1 MVSEK
6 QHSGFTTMQNI
17 TVRNNRLSLRDKGL
31 LLLLL
36 SYPPNWGLSVAGLS
50 KVSNHDGKDAIA
62 ASLKHLESEGYVKRE
77 RKRDKNGKLLGCT
90 WMVSDVPMQQL
101 NTTKPTTA
109 EPMTDLPVQ
118 AQPVPAQPV
127 PAQPAPVQPAV
138 IKNVYNKDCI
148 ERKTV
153 SNKDCVSVP
162 RARRARERT
171 PFVAPSVEEIESF
184 CSQEQLSIDAQ
195 KFVDNYAAKG
205 WTIGSTPVHD
215 WKALVRKWA
224 REDQE
229 RASEQPPQTN
239 GLVEINGKQYLYKG
253 GKYYVPGGC
262 GVAVDPYAV
271 DDLPF

>member
-1 MVSEK
+1 MASEK
-6 QHSGFTTMQNI
+6 QQPFGYTQISNAVFQDKRLNEADVGLLCIM
-17 TVRNNRLSLRDKGL
+17 LSL
-31 LLLLL
+31 
-36 SYPPNWGLSVAGLS
+36 PPDWQFSVAGLC
-50 KVSNHDGKDAIA
+50 AIRPQSGRDKLA
-62 ASLKHLESEGYVKRE
+62 ASIKRLENAGYLQRSL
-77 RKRDKNGKLLGCT
+77 RRDGGKFVRTVWEITDTPPTEKPLTEKPLT
-90 WMVSDVPMQQL
+90 DFPKET
-101 NTTKPTTA
+101 NT
-109 EPMTDLPVQ
+109 L
-118 AQPVPAQPV
+118 
-127 PAQPAPVQPAV
+127 
-138 IKNVYNKDCI
+138 
-148 ERKTV
+148 
-153 SNKDCVSVP
+153 SNKELNKKELNKKRNTESVP
-162 RARRARERT
+162 REARERT

-239 GLVEINGKQYLYKG
+239 SLVEINGKQYLYKG

-262 GVAVDPYAV
+262 GVAVDPYTA

>member
-1 MVSEK
+1 MASEK
-6 QHSGFTTMQNI
+6 QQPFGYTQISNAVFQDKRLNEADVGLLCIM
-17 TVRNNRLSLRDKGL
+17 LSL
-31 LLLLL
+31 
-36 SYPPNWGLSVAGLS
+36 PPDWQFSVAGLC
-50 KVSNHDGKDAIA
+50 AIRPQSGRDKLA
-62 ASLKHLESEGYVKRE
+62 ASIKRLENAGYLQRSL
-77 RKRDKNGKLLGCT
+77 RRDGGKFVRT
-90 WMVSDVPMQQL
+90 VWEITDTPSTEKPSPKKPSPDFTKET
-101 NTTKPTTA
+101 NT
-109 EPMTDLPVQ
+109 L
-118 AQPVPAQPV
+118 
-127 PAQPAPVQPAV
+127 
-138 IKNVYNKDCI
+138 
-148 ERKTV
+148 
-153 SNKDCVSVP
+153 SNKELNKKELTEKRNSESVP
-162 RARRARERT
+162 REARERT

>member
-1 MVSEK
+1 MASEK
-6 QHSGFTTMQNI
+6 QQPFGYTQISNAVFQDKRLNEADVGLLCIM
-17 TVRNNRLSLRDKGL
+17 LSL
-31 LLLLL
+31 
-36 SYPPNWGLSVAGLS
+36 PPDWQFSVAGLC
-50 KVSNHDGKDAIA
+50 AIRPQSGRDKLA
-62 ASLKHLESEGYVKRE
+62 ASIKRLENAGYLQRSL
-77 RKRDKNGKLLGCT
+77 RRDGGKFVRTVWEITDTPPTEKPLTEKPLT
-90 WMVSDVPMQQL
+90 DFPKET
-101 NTTKPTTA
+101 NT
-109 EPMTDLPVQ
+109 L
-118 AQPVPAQPV
+118 
-127 PAQPAPVQPAV
+127 
-138 IKNVYNKDCI
+138 
-148 ERKTV
+148 
-153 SNKDCVSVP
+153 SNKELNKKELNKKRNTESVP
-162 RARRARERT
+162 REARERT

-229 RASEQPPQTN
+229 RASEQPPQRN

>member
-1 MVSEK
+1 M
-6 QHSGFTTMQNI
+6 
-17 TVRNNRLSLRDKGL
+17 
-31 LLLLL
+31 
-36 SYPPNWGLSVAGLS
+36 
-50 KVSNHDGKDAIA
+50 
-62 ASLKHLESEGYVKRE
+62 EGYVKRE
-77 RKRDKNGKLLGCT
+77 RKRGKDGRLLGCAWT
-90 WMVSDVPMQQL
+90 VSDVPTQQL
-101 NTTKPTTA
+101 NTTKTA
-109 EPMTDLPVQ
+109 EPMTDLP
-118 AQPVPAQPV
+118 AL
-127 PAQPAPVQPAV
+127 VQPALVQPVV

-162 RARRARERT
+162 RATCARERT

-229 RASEQPPQTN
+229 KSAA
-239 GLVEINGKQYLYKG
+239 KQIRSRIPSDDDYLG
-253 GKYYVPGGC
+253 GWG
-262 GVAVDPYAV
+262 
-271 DDLPF
+271 

>member
-1 MVSEK
+1 MASEK
-6 QHSGFTTMQNI
+6 QQPFGYTQISNAVFQDKRLNEADVGLLCIM
-17 TVRNNRLSLRDKGL
+17 LSL
-31 LLLLL
+31 
-36 SYPPNWGLSVAGLS
+36 PPDWQFSVAGLC
-50 KVSNHDGKDAIA
+50 AIRPQSGRDKLA
-62 ASLKHLESEGYVKRE
+62 ASIKRLENAGYLQRSL
-77 RKRDKNGKLLGCT
+77 RRDGGKFVRT
-90 WMVSDVPMQQL
+90 VWEITDTPSTEKPSPDFPKET
-101 NTTKPTTA
+101 NT
-109 EPMTDLPVQ
+109 L
-118 AQPVPAQPV
+118 
-127 PAQPAPVQPAV
+127 
-138 IKNVYNKDCI
+138 
-148 ERKTV
+148 
-153 SNKDCVSVP
+153 SNKELNKKELTEKRNSESVP
-162 RARRARERT
+162 REARERT

>member
-1 MVSEK
+1 MTEK
-6 QHSGFTTMQNI
+6 PLTDFPKET
-17 TVRNNRLSLRDKGL
+17 
-31 LLLLL
+31 
-36 SYPPNWGLSVAGLS
+36 
-50 KVSNHDGKDAIA
+50 
-62 ASLKHLESEGYVKRE
+62 
-77 RKRDKNGKLLGCT
+77 
-90 WMVSDVPMQQL
+90 
-101 NTTKPTTA
+101 NT
-109 EPMTDLPVQ
+109 L
-118 AQPVPAQPV
+118 
-127 PAQPAPVQPAV
+127 
-138 IKNVYNKDCI
+138 
-148 ERKTV
+148 
-153 SNKDCVSVP
+153 SNKELNKKELTEKRNTESVP
-162 RARRARERT
+162 REARERT

-253 GKYYVPGGC
+253 GKYYVQGGC

>member
-1 MVSEK
+1 MASEK
-6 QHSGFTTMQNI
+6 QRNGFTTMQNI
-17 TVRNNRLSLRDKGL
+17 TVRNNQLSLRDKGL

-36 SYPPNWGLSVAGLS
+36 SYPPNWEFSVAGLS

-62 ASLKHLESEGYVKRE
+62 ASLKRLELEGYVKRE
-77 RKRDKNGKLLGCT
+77 RKRGKNGKLLGYAWT
-90 WMVSDVPMQQL
+90 VSDVPTQQL
-101 NTTKPTTA
+101 NATKTA
-109 EPMTDLPVQ
+109 EPMTDLPALV
-118 AQPVPAQPV
+118 
-127 PAQPAPVQPAV
+127 QPALVQPAV
-138 IKNVYNKDCI
+138 IKNVYNRDCI

-153 SNKDCVSVP
+153 SNKDCESVP
-162 RARRARERT
+162 REARERT
-171 PFVAPSVEEIESF
+171 PFVAPSVEEIEGF

>member
-1 MVSEK
+1 MASEK
-6 QHSGFTTMQNI
+6 QQPFGYTQISNAVFQDKRLNEADVGLLCIM
-17 TVRNNRLSLRDKGL
+17 LSL
-31 LLLLL
+31 
-36 SYPPNWGLSVAGLS
+36 PPDWQFSVAGLC
-50 KVSNHDGKDAIA
+50 AIRPQSGRDKLA
-62 ASLKHLESEGYVKRE
+62 ASIKRLENAGYLQRSL
-77 RKRDKNGKLLGCT
+77 RRDGGKFVRT
-90 WMVSDVPMQQL
+90 VWEITDTPSTEKPSTEKPFTEKPFTEKPSPDFPKET
-101 NTTKPTTA
+101 NT
-109 EPMTDLPVQ
+109 L
-118 AQPVPAQPV
+118 
-127 PAQPAPVQPAV
+127 
-138 IKNVYNKDCI
+138 
-148 ERKTV
+148 
-153 SNKDCVSVP
+153 SNKELNKKELTEKRNSESVP
-162 RARRARERT
+162 REARERT

-262 GVAVDPYAV
+262 GVAVDPYTV

>member
-1 MVSEK
+1 MASEK
-6 QHSGFTTMQNI
+6 RRNGFTTMQNI
-17 TVRNNRLSLRDKGL
+17 TVRNNQLSLRDKGL

-36 SYPPNWGLSVAGLS
+36 SYPPNWEFSVAGLS

-62 ASLKHLESEGYVKRE
+62 ASLKRLELEGYVKRE
-77 RKRDKNGKLLGCT
+77 RKRGKNGRLLGCAWT
-90 WMVSDVPMQQL
+90 VSDVPTQQL
-101 NTTKPTTA
+101 NTTKTA
-109 EPMTDLPVQ
+109 EPMTDLPALV
-118 AQPVPAQPV
+118 
-127 PAQPAPVQPAV
+127 QPALVQPALVQPAV

-239 GLVEINGKQYLYKG
+239 SLVEINGKQYLYKG

>member
-1 MVSEK
+1 MASEK
-6 QHSGFTTMQNI
+6 QQPFGYTQISNAVFQDKRLNEADVGLLCIM
-17 TVRNNRLSLRDKGL
+17 LSL
-31 LLLLL
+31 
-36 SYPPNWGLSVAGLS
+36 PPDWQFSVAGLC
-50 KVSNHDGKDAIA
+50 AIRPQSGRDKLA
-62 ASLKHLESEGYVKRE
+62 ASIKRLENAGYLQRSL
-77 RKRDKNGKLLGCT
+77 RRDGGKFVRTVWEITDTPPTEKPLTEKPLT
-90 WMVSDVPMQQL
+90 DFPKET
-101 NTTKPTTA
+101 NT
-109 EPMTDLPVQ
+109 L
-118 AQPVPAQPV
+118 
-127 PAQPAPVQPAV
+127 
-138 IKNVYNKDCI
+138 
-148 ERKTV
+148 
-153 SNKDCVSVP
+153 SNKELNKKELTEKRNSESVP
-162 RARRARERT
+162 REARERT

>member
-1 MVSEK
+1 MASEK
-6 QHSGFTTMQNI
+6 RRNGFTTMQNI
-17 TVRNNRLSLRDKGL
+17 TVRNNQLSLRDKGL

-36 SYPPNWGLSVAGLS
+36 SYQPNWEFSVAGLS

-62 ASLKHLESEGYVKRE
+62 ASLKRLELEGYVKRE
-77 RKRDKNGKLLGCT
+77 RKRGKNGRLLGCAWT
-90 WMVSDVPMQQL
+90 VSDVPTQQL
-101 NTTKPTTA
+101 NTTKTA
-109 EPMTDLPVQ
+109 EPMTDLP
-118 AQPVPAQPV
+118 AL
-127 PAQPAPVQPAV
+127 VQPAV

>member
-1 MVSEK
+1 MASEK
-6 QHSGFTTMQNI
+6 QQPFGYTQISNAVFQDKRLNEADVGLLCIM
-17 TVRNNRLSLRDKGL
+17 LSL
-31 LLLLL
+31 
-36 SYPPNWGLSVAGLS
+36 PPDWQFSVAGLC
-50 KVSNHDGKDAIA
+50 AIRPQSGRDKLA
-62 ASLKHLESEGYVKRE
+62 ASIKRLENAGYLQRSL
-77 RKRDKNGKLLGCT
+77 RRDGGKFVRTVWEITDTPPTEKPLTEKPLT
-90 WMVSDVPMQQL
+90 DFPKET
-101 NTTKPTTA
+101 NT
-109 EPMTDLPVQ
+109 L
-118 AQPVPAQPV
+118 
-127 PAQPAPVQPAV
+127 
-138 IKNVYNKDCI
+138 
-148 ERKTV
+148 
-153 SNKDCVSVP
+153 SNKELNKKELNKKRNTESVP
-162 RARRARERT
+162 REARERT

-229 RASEQPPQTN
+229 RASEQPPQRN

-262 GVAVDPYAV
+262 GVAVDPYTA

>member
-1 MVSEK
+1 MASEK
-6 QHSGFTTMQNI
+6 QQPFGYTQISNAVFQDKRLNEADVGLLCIM
-17 TVRNNRLSLRDKGL
+17 LSL
-31 LLLLL
+31 
-36 SYPPNWGLSVAGLS
+36 PPDWQFSVAGLC
-50 KVSNHDGKDAIA
+50 AIRSQSGRDKLA
-62 ASLKHLESEGYVKRE
+62 ASIKRLENAGYLQRSL
-77 RKRDKNGKLLGCT
+77 RRDGGKFVRTVWEITDTPLTEKPLT
-90 WMVSDVPMQQL
+90 EKPLTDFPKET
-101 NTTKPTTA
+101 NT
-109 EPMTDLPVQ
+109 L
-118 AQPVPAQPV
+118 
-127 PAQPAPVQPAV
+127 
-138 IKNVYNKDCI
+138 
-148 ERKTV
+148 
-153 SNKDCVSVP
+153 SNKELNKKELNKKRNTESVP
-162 RARRARERT
+162 REARERT
-171 PFVAPSVEEIESF
+171 HFVAPSVEEIESF

>member
-1 MVSEK
+1 MASEK
-6 QHSGFTTMQNI
+6 QQPFGYTQISNAVFQDKRLNEADVGLLCIM
-17 TVRNNRLSLRDKGL
+17 LSL
-31 LLLLL
+31 
-36 SYPPNWGLSVAGLS
+36 PPDWQFSVAGLC
-50 KVSNHDGKDAIA
+50 AIRPQSGRDKLA
-62 ASLKHLESEGYVKRE
+62 ASIKRLENAGYLQRSL
-77 RKRDKNGKLLGCT
+77 RRDGGKFVRTVWEITDTPPTEKPLTEKPLT
-90 WMVSDVPMQQL
+90 EKPLTDFPKET
-101 NTTKPTTA
+101 NT
-109 EPMTDLPVQ
+109 L
-118 AQPVPAQPV
+118 
-127 PAQPAPVQPAV
+127 
-138 IKNVYNKDCI
+138 
-148 ERKTV
+148 
-153 SNKDCVSVP
+153 SNKELNKKELNKKRNTESVP
-162 RARRARERT
+162 REARERT

>member
-1 MVSEK
+1 MASEK
-6 QHSGFTTMQNI
+6 QQPFGYTQISNAVFQDKRLNEADVGLLCIM
-17 TVRNNRLSLRDKGL
+17 LSL
-31 LLLLL
+31 
-36 SYPPNWGLSVAGLS
+36 PPDWQFSVAGLC
-50 KVSNHDGKDAIA
+50 AIRPQSGRDKLA
-62 ASLKHLESEGYVKRE
+62 ASIKRLENAGYLQRSL
-77 RKRDKNGKLLGCT
+77 RRDGGKFVRT
-90 WMVSDVPMQQL
+90 VWEITDTPSTEKPSTEKPFTEKPFTEKPFTEKPFTEKPFTEKPSPDFPKET
-101 NTTKPTTA
+101 NT
-109 EPMTDLPVQ
+109 L
-118 AQPVPAQPV
+118 
-127 PAQPAPVQPAV
+127 
-138 IKNVYNKDCI
+138 
-148 ERKTV
+148 
-153 SNKDCVSVP
+153 SNKELNKKELTEKRNSESVP
-162 RARRARERT
+162 REARERT

>member
-1 MVSEK
+1 MASEK
-6 QHSGFTTMQNI
+6 QQPFGYTQISNAVFQDKRLNEADVGLLCIM
-17 TVRNNRLSLRDKGL
+17 LSL
-31 LLLLL
+31 
-36 SYPPNWGLSVAGLS
+36 PPDWQFSVAGLC
-50 KVSNHDGKDAIA
+50 AIRPQSGRDKLA
-62 ASLKHLESEGYVKRE
+62 ASIKRLENAGYLQRSL
-77 RKRDKNGKLLGCT
+77 RRDGGKFVRTVWEITDTPPTEKPLTEKPLT
-90 WMVSDVPMQQL
+90 EKPLTDFPKET
-101 NTTKPTTA
+101 NT
-109 EPMTDLPVQ
+109 L
-118 AQPVPAQPV
+118 
-127 PAQPAPVQPAV
+127 
-138 IKNVYNKDCI
+138 
-148 ERKTV
+148 
-153 SNKDCVSVP
+153 SNKELNKKELNKKRNTESVP
-162 RARRARERT
+162 REARERT

-229 RASEQPPQTN
+229 RASEQPPQRN

>member
-1 MVSEK
+1 MASEK
-6 QHSGFTTMQNI
+6 QQPFGYTQISNAIFQDKRLNEADVGLLCVM
-17 TVRNNRLSLRDKGL
+17 LSL
-31 LLLLL
+31 
-36 SYPPNWGLSVAGLS
+36 PPDWQFSVAGLC
-50 KVSNHDGKDAIA
+50 AIRPQSGRDKLA
-62 ASLKHLESEGYVKRE
+62 ASIKRLENAGYLQRSL
-77 RKRDKNGKLLGCT
+77 RRDGGKFVRT
-90 WMVSDVPMQQL
+90 VWEITDTPSTEKPFTEKPSPDFPEET
-101 NTTKPTTA
+101 NT
-109 EPMTDLPVQ
+109 L
-118 AQPVPAQPV
+118 
-127 PAQPAPVQPAV
+127 
-138 IKNVYNKDCI
+138 
-148 ERKTV
+148 
-153 SNKDCVSVP
+153 SNKELNKKELTKKRNTESVP
-162 RARRARERT
+162 REARERT
-171 PFVAPSVEEIESF
+171 HFVAPSVEEIESF